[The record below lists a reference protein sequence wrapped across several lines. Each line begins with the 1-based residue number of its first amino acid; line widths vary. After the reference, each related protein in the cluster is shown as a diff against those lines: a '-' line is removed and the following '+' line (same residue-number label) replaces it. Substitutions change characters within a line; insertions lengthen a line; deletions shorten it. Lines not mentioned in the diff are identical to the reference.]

1 VTKWDLML
9 VAVRPTKRRIRG
21 IVLIRPNVRLSISVS
36 VLFE

>member
-1 VTKWDLML
+1 
-9 VAVRPTKRRIRG
+9 VAVSPAKSRSRG